1 MKTLLLLFISFVC
14 LIPSCAL
21 KSHNSIIE
29 ISPMKVEIANH
40 DTVNVI
46 VTSANVNG
54 FKHAPVIPEHLR
66 RRQRNDWHTPQE
78 KIEIFKK
85 HAGKDRAFLSNRIA
99 KNIKMNARTSKN
111 NPAIYLIKVDITNF
125 RSALEGTVSVY
136 QLPRQQLV
144 GEFSI
149 CLHTDDIPDSL
160 YQFSATTS
168 NRQSSPISAIMR
180 QAFRFDYG
188 PRFVSEGFW
197 CACECFSR
205 VVAKAVCSPLKE

>member
-1 MKTLLLLFISFVC
+1 
-14 LIPSCAL
+14 
-21 KSHNSIIE
+21 
-29 ISPMKVEIANH
+29 MKVEIANH

-66 RRQRNDWHTPQE
+66 RRQKNDWHTPQE
-78 KIEIFKK
+78 KIDIFKK
-85 HAGKDRAFLSNRIA
+85 DAGKDRAYLSNRIA

-149 CLHTDDIPDSL
+149 CIHTDDIPDRL
-160 YQFSATTS
+160 DQFSATTS

-180 QAFRFDYG
+180 QAFRFDYDSYS
-188 PRFVSEGFW
+188 RFVSEGFW
-197 CACECFSR
+197 CACESFSR